1 MNQPKETLNFKITLS
16 GTYWDK
22 VPAYSVLLD
31 SVLFAQGSATK
42 EPITV
47 EFTTDVDEDKE
58 HILEIRLENKN
69 DSDTVENEDKTAI
82 VKDLLLNIDK
92 IEIDEIDI
100 AALKWLASEFI
111 ADDADRPLLKN
122 CVNLGWNGSYK
133 LKFSSPFYLWLLENM

>member
-42 EPITV
+42 EPTSV

-69 DSDTVENEDKTAI
+69 DSDTVENESKTAI

-100 AALKWLASEFI
+100 AELKWSASEFI
-111 ADDADRPLLKN
+111 ADNADRSPLKN

>member
-69 DSDTVENEDKTAI
+69 DSDTVENENKTAI

-100 AALKWLASEFI
+100 AELKWSASEFI
-111 ADDADRPLLKN
+111 ADNADRSPLKN

>member
-69 DSDTVENEDKTAI
+69 DSDTVENESKTAI

-100 AALKWLASEFI
+100 AELKWSASEFI
-111 ADDADRPLLKN
+111 ADNADRSPLKN